1 MIPLEQ
7 AQEYVLQQC
16 ATGSPKR
23 RSSRSSLGLVLAEE
37 VITAEDV
44 PPFDNTAMDGFAIR
58 SEDTLETP
66 KTLEIVG
73 TIPAGSTPNFTL
85 HPGQAARIM
94 TGAPLPVGADSV
106 VMVERTRVEGNCVT
120 IEEVIPE
127 GNHIRRAGEDLRA
140 GQVVFKK
147 GGLLTPTHL
156 GVLASIGCTEVSIFP
171 PLKVGVVSTGD
182 ELVEGE
188 VPLQP
193 GQIRDSNR
201 HSLLALLNDL
211 GLEGVDL
218 GLIPDE
224 EEAIEEVFRSACSG
238 ESRCDVVIS
247 SGGVSMGD
255 FDFVKVVLDRLG
267 DMRWMQVAIKPA
279 KPLAFGLVENVPV
292 FGLPGNPVSSIV
304 SFELFVR
311 PALRKMMGHTDIWS
325 SKIKAVAESPIS
337 RRPDEKT
344 HFARVKVSLADGGY
358 KVQSAGGQG
367 SHQLSAMA
375 EANALAVLPDGN
387 GVESGDVV
395 EIILLH
401 QLTRDLNAS

>member
-16 ATGSPKR
+16 VTGTPER
-23 RSSRSSLGLVLAEE
+23 RSSQFSLGLVLAEE
-37 VITAEDV
+37 VLTVEDV

-58 SEDTLETP
+58 SEDTSERS
-66 KTLEIVG
+66 KSLEIVG
-73 TIPAGSTPNFTL
+73 TIAAGSTPNFSL
-85 HPGQAARIM
+85 SPGQAARIM

-106 VMVERTRVEGNCVT
+106 VMVELTRVEGNYVT
-120 IEEVIPE
+120 IEGAIPE

-140 GQVVFKK
+140 GQVVFNE
-147 GGLLTPTHL
+147 GELLTPTHL
-156 GVLASIGCTEVSIFP
+156 GVLASIGCTEVNVFP

-182 ELVEGE
+182 ELVEGGK
-188 VPLQP
+188 PLQP

-211 GLEGVDL
+211 GLKGVDL
-218 GLIPDE
+218 GLIPDQE
-224 EEAIEEVFRSACSG
+224 DAIEEVFRSACSG
-238 ESRCDVVIS
+238 EHRCDAVIS

-292 FGLPGNPVSSIV
+292 FGLPGNPVSSMV

-311 PALRKMMGHTDIWS
+311 PALRKMMGHTEIWS
-325 SKIKAVAESPIS
+325 PKIKAVAESPIS

-344 HFARVKVSLADGGY
+344 HFARVKAFLVDGEY
-358 KVQSAGGQG
+358 RVQSAGGQG

-375 EANALAVLPDGN
+375 EANALAVLPDGT
-387 GVESGDVV
+387 GVELGDAV

-401 QLTRDLNAS
+401 QLTRGLNAS

>member
-1 MIPLEQ
+1 MIPLEK

-16 ATGSPKR
+16 LVNSPEY

-37 VITAEDV
+37 VLTAEDV
-44 PPFDNTAMDGFAIR
+44 PPFDNTAMDGFAVR
-58 SEDTLETP
+58 FEDTLGAP

-73 TIPAGSTPNFTL
+73 TIAAGATPDFSVN
-85 HPGQAARIM
+85 PGQAARIM
-94 TGAPLPVGADSV
+94 TGAPLPPGADSV
-106 VMVERTRVEGNCVT
+106 VMVELTKVEGDQVT
-120 IEEVIPE
+120 IERAVTE

-140 GQVVFKK
+140 GQTVFEK
-147 GGLLTPTHL
+147 GTRLTPTHL
-156 GVLASIGCTEVSIFP
+156 GVLASIGCTKVNVFP
-171 PLKVGVVSTGD
+171 PLKVGVMSTGD

-188 VPLQP
+188 ASLKP

-211 GLEGVDL
+211 GLEGIDL
-218 GLIPDE
+218 GLIPDDE
-224 EEAIEEVFRSACSG
+224 GAIEETFRSACSG
-238 ESRCDVVIS
+238 EHRCDVVIS

-279 KPLAFGLVENVPV
+279 KPLAFGLIDNVPV
-292 FGLPGNPVSSIV
+292 FGLPGNPVSSMV

-311 PALRKMMGHTDIWS
+311 PALRKMMGHDAIWS
-325 SKIKAVAESPIS
+325 PKIKAVAESAIS

-344 HFARVKVSLADGGY
+344 HFARVMVSLVDGSY
-358 KVQSAGGQG
+358 RVQPAGGQG
-367 SHQLSAMA
+367 SHQLSFMA
-375 EANALAVLPDGN
+375 EADALAVLPDGT
-387 GVESGDVV
+387 GVQEGDFV

-401 QLTRDLNAS
+401 QLTRGLNAV